1 MGCCL
6 RTKDAINLRY
16 LVASVAKVRF
26 QKPTLFNGPLKLR
39 EVFLMSTKKITMLAM
54 LAAVSVVLNMYTII
68 TGVKYFAISFTY
80 IPAFVAGALM
90 GPVSGFLVAF
100 LGDLIAGFIRPLGPY
115 NPMIGIA
122 SGLLGLIP
130 GVVFKLLKTND
141 YVKLALS
148 ALLCL
153 VICSAGLN
161 TLALYIMLGSTKTYW
176 AFLSVRLPFQIAVI
190 AINVAVMIL
199 IWKPLRMIEKKF
211 SFK

>member
-1 MGCCL
+1 MLFADERC
-6 RTKDAINLRY
+6 KNLRY

-26 QKPTLFNGPLKLR
+26 QKPKLFNGPLQTR
-39 EVFLMSTKKITMLAM
+39 EVFIMSTKRITMIAM
-54 LAAVSVVLNMYTII
+54 FAAISVALNMLTII

-80 IPAFVAGALM
+80 IPAFVAGAFM

-115 NPMIGIA
+115 NPIIGIA

-153 VICSAGLN
+153 VICTAGLN
-161 TLALYIMLGSTKTYW
+161 TLALYLMFGAGKTYW
-176 AFLSVRLPFQIAVI
+176 GYLSVRLPFQLAVL
-190 AINVAVMIL
+190 AINLAAMII
-199 IWKPLRMIEKKF
+199 IWKPLRMVERKF